1 MFGVN
6 LKYGFPF
13 ICAMAGSAVGAVL
26 SVVSG
31 IKANAIGVGGIP
43 GILSIQPQY
52 MGLFAAAMGLVIL
65 IPFCLT
71 YAIGRKKG
79 IGGGRENQ
87 NESGHEAS
95 REERKDSASQPI
107 RELKAYVSGEVIPM
121 EDVPDQVF
129 ASRALGDGVAIK
141 PEDGVLRAPAD
152 AMVAVVMEES
162 LHACGL
168 VLDTVDMKGD
178 GFRAFVKPG
187 DRVRAGEELIAFDRE
202 KIAGAGH
209 SDMVIMVLTNPGNS
223 GAISWQT
230 GRRVRALADAV
241 ARID

>member
-1 MFGVN
+1 
-6 LKYGFPF
+6 
-13 ICAMAGSAVGAVL
+13 
-26 SVVSG
+26 
-31 IKANAIGVGGIP
+31 
-43 GILSIQPQY
+43 

-168 VLDTVDMKGD
+168 VLDNGMELLLHIGLDTVDMKGD

>member
-1 MFGVN
+1 M
-6 LKYGFPF
+6 
-13 ICAMAGSAVGAVL
+13 GAVL

-87 NESGHEAS
+87 NESGHE
-95 REERKDSASQPI
+95 DSASQPI

-168 VLDTVDMKGD
+168 VLDNGMELLLHIGLDTVDMKGD

>member
-1 MFGVN
+1 MPLVWE
-6 LKYGFPF
+6 
-13 ICAMAGSAVGAVL
+13 AV
-26 SVVSG
+26 
-31 IKANAIGVGGIP
+31 P
-43 GILSIQPQY
+43 GILGPIQPQY
-52 MGLFAAAMGLVIL
+52 HGTLRGCHGTGNPDSVL
-65 IPFCLT
+65 PD

-87 NESGHEAS
+87 NEAS
-95 REERKDSASQPI
+95 REEGKDSASQPI

-168 VLDTVDMKGD
+168 VLDNGMELLLHIGLDTVEMKGD

-230 GRRVRALADAV
+230 GRRVRALADTV
-241 ARID
+241 AG

>member
-1 MFGVN
+1 M
-6 LKYGFPF
+6 
-13 ICAMAGSAVGAVL
+13 GAVL

-87 NESGHEAS
+87 NESGH
-95 REERKDSASQPI
+95 KDSASQPI

-168 VLDTVDMKGD
+168 VLDNGMELLLHIGLDTVDMKGD